1 MLSCVQELNEH
12 GNLRGWGQVVIIIII
27 IIIIIAVVVVIII
40 IVIITIIIIRRTQ
53 SQYMRLVFL
62 CLRYLLSKQPID
74 FQAIP

>member
-1 MLSCVQELNEH
+1 MLSCVQELNER
-12 GNLRGWGQVVIIIII
+12 GNLRGWGQIV

-40 IVIITIIIIRRTQ
+40 IIIIIITIIIIRRTQ

-74 FQAIP
+74 YQAIP

>member
-27 IIIIIAVVVVIII
+27 AVVVVVVVIII
-40 IVIITIIIIRRTQ
+40 IIIITIIIIRRTQ

>member
-12 GNLRGWGQVVIIIII
+12 GNLRGWGQVVII

>member
-1 MLSCVQELNEH
+1 MLSCVQELSEH
-12 GNLRGWGQVVIIIII
+12 RNLRGWGQVVII

-53 SQYMRLVFL
+53 SHYMRLVFL
-62 CLRYLLSKQPID
+62 CLGNLLSKQPID

>member
-27 IIIIIAVVVVIII
+27 AVVVVVVIII
-40 IVIITIIIIRRTQ
+40 IIIITIIIIRRTQ

>member
-12 GNLRGWGQVVIIIII
+12 GNLRGWGQVIII

>member
-1 MLSCVQELNEH
+1 MLSCVQELSEH
-12 GNLRGWGQVVIIIII
+12 GNLRGWGQIV

-40 IVIITIIIIRRTQ
+40 IIIIIIIITIIIIRRTQ

>member
-1 MLSCVQELNEH
+1 MLSCVQELNER
-12 GNLRGWGQVVIIIII
+12 GNLRGWGQIV

-40 IVIITIIIIRRTQ
+40 IIIIIITIIIIRRTQ

>member
-12 GNLRGWGQVVIIIII
+12 GNLRGGGGGGQVV
-27 IIIIIAVVVVIII
+27 IIIIIAVVVVVIII
-40 IVIITIIIIRRTQ
+40 IIIIITIIIIRRTQ

-62 CLRYLLSKQPID
+62 CLSHLLSKQPMD

>member
-27 IIIIIAVVVVIII
+27 AAVVVVIII

-62 CLRYLLSKQPID
+62 CLRHLLSKQPID